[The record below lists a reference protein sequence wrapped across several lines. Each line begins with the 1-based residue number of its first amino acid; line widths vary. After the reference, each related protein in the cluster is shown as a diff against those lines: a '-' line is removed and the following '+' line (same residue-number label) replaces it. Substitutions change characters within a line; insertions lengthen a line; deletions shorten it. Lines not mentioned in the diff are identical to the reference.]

1 MDGGIDRQAV
11 VRRHEVVLR
20 EADPRSPLTVGN
32 GEFCFTADLTG
43 LQTFPEHYPVGPR
56 DQAAG
61 DGTLLG
67 TMSQWGWHSVPP
79 AEPYAIADSMIT
91 YESPRGPVR
100 YVDQT
105 GKVKGGTE
113 HGTNDRDLWLR
124 ANPHRLHLGR
134 IGFARTDRGPA
145 GEAIGPADLV
155 RAEQRLDA
163 WNGAL
168 HSTFSVAGHE
178 VVVITVCDPDRDLVA
193 VRIASTA
200 LAAGL
205 LAIRLDFPYGSEDW
219 HRSADWAE
227 TDRHRTKI
235 IPADGGWVIGRQL
248 DDTRYRVRLAAT
260 PGANLRQVGPHSLRL
275 DPGDGGEFELRAHFE
290 HDHPGHDRSGHD
302 HSGDRLP
309 EFTDVERR
317 ASDWWSGH
325 WSGGGAVDL
334 SGTDDPRAAEV
345 ERRTVLSQYLTA
357 LSAGSAPPAE
367 TGLVCNSWRGKFH
380 LEMHWWHS
388 AHFALWGRPE
398 LLLRSL
404 RWYHGAL
411 PAARGI
417 AAEQGYRGARWPKQ
431 VGPDVREAPSSIGPF
446 LVWQQPHPIFLAEL
460 AYRARPD
467 RAVLE
472 EFADIVFAS
481 ADFMADLAVPTGRG
495 YELGPPLI
503 PAQESYGG
511 MRARLWN
518 PTYELVYWHW
528 ALDLACRW
536 RERLGR
542 PADPAWRE
550 VSDKIIAPVP
560 RDGRY
565 PAIDVDPY
573 TIRTDHPSM
582 LCALGVLPQTTKIN
596 SDVMAATL
604 DDVLGDWDWAST
616 WGWDY
621 PVIAMCA
628 ARLGRPE
635 TAVDALLSGRDKNL
649 ALPNGHNR
657 QTASL
662 PLYLPGNGGLLAAVA
677 LMAAGWSDGPTG
689 SAPGFPADWAVR
701 SEGLVPSP

>member
-1 MDGGIDRQAV
+1 MVGVDRQAV

-56 DQAAG
+56 DPEAV

-67 TMSQWGWHSVPP
+67 TLSQWGWHSVPP
-79 AEPYAIADSMIT
+79 AEPYRIADSMIT
-91 YESPRGPVR
+91 YESPRGPVP

-105 GKVKGGTE
+105 GAVKGGTE

-134 IGFARTDRGPA
+134 IGFVRTDRGPA
-145 GEAIGPADLV
+145 GEAIQPYDLDEP
-155 RAEQRLDA
+155 EQRLDT

-168 HSTFSVAGHE
+168 HSTFTLAGHE
-178 VVVITVCDPDRDLVA
+178 VRVTTVCDPDRDLVA
-193 VRIASTA
+193 VRIVSPA
-200 LAAGL
+200 LPAGL

-219 HRSADWAE
+219 HRSAEWSASE
-227 TDRHRTKI
+227 RHRSELE
-235 IPADGGWVIGRQL
+235 PAPDGWAIRRDV
-248 DDTRYRVRLAAT
+248 DDTHYEVRLAAT
-260 PGANLRQVGPHSLRL
+260 PGASLHRVGPHALRL
-275 DPGDGGEFELRAHFE
+275 DPGQANELEVRAWFG
-290 HDHPGHDRSGHD
+290 PGRRQDQ
-302 HSGDRLP
+302 LP
-309 EFTDVERR
+309 EFADVRRR
-317 ASDWWSGH
+317 AAAWWSGY
-325 WSGGGAVDL
+325 WTSGGTVDL
-334 SGTDDPRAAEV
+334 AGTDDPRAAEL

-357 LSAGSAPPAE
+357 LSAGSTPPAE
-367 TGLVCNSWRGKFH
+367 TGLICNSWRGKFH

-411 PAARGI
+411 PAARAI

-431 VGPDVREAPSSIGPF
+431 IGPDVREAPSSIGPF

-460 AYRARPD
+460 LYRARPD
-467 RAVLE
+467 RSVLE
-472 EFADIVFAS
+472 EFADLVFAS
-481 ADFMADLAVPTGRG
+481 ADFMADLAVPTDRG

-511 MRARLWN
+511 MRAELWN

-560 RDGRY
+560 RKGRY
-565 PAIDVDPY
+565 PAIGVDPY

-596 SDVMAATL
+596 SAVMAATL
-604 DDVLGDWDWAST
+604 DDVLGDWDWSST

-635 TAVDALLSGRDKNL
+635 TAVDALLADRHKNE

-657 QTASL
+657 QTDSL

-677 LMAAGWSDGPTG
+677 MMAAGWTDGPRRP
-689 SAPGFPADWAVR
+689 APGFPADWSVR
-701 SEGLVPSP
+701 SEGLIPAP

>member
-1 MDGGIDRQAV
+1 MDGMDRQAV

-56 DQAAG
+56 DPGARDA
-61 DGTLLG
+61 TLLG

-105 GKVKGGTE
+105 GAVKGGTE
-113 HGTNDRDLWLR
+113 HGTNNRDLWLR

-155 RAEQRLDA
+155 AAEQRLDA
-163 WNGAL
+163 WTGAL
-168 HSTFSVAGHE
+168 HSTFRLAGHE
-178 VVVITVCDPDRDLVA
+178 VRVITVVDPDRDLVA
-193 VRIASTA
+193 VRVASPA

-219 HRSADWAE
+219 HSAADWSTPE
-227 TDRHRTKI
+227 RHRTESE
-235 IPADGGWVIGRQL
+235 PARDGWTIRREL
-248 DDTRYRVRLAAT
+248 DDTRYEVRLAT
-260 PGANLRQVGPHSLRL
+260 SPGSSLRRVGPHTLRL
-275 DPGDGGEFELRAHFE
+275 DPGRAGEFELRAWFG
-290 HDHPGHDRSGHD
+290 PGPTSQDQV
-302 HSGDRLP
+302 P
-309 EFTDVERR
+309 EFADVQRR
-317 ASDWWSGH
+317 AAGWWSGY
-325 WSGGGAVDL
+325 WSSGGVVDL
-334 SGTDDPRAAEV
+334 SGTDDPRAAEL

-357 LSAGSAPPAE
+357 LSAGSTPPAE
-367 TGLVCNSWRGKFH
+367 TGLICNSWRGKFH

-388 AHFALWGRPE
+388 AHFALWGRPD

-404 RWYHGAL
+404 RWYHDAL
-411 PAARGI
+411 PVARGI
-417 AAEQGYRGARWPKQ
+417 ASEQGYRGARWPKQ
-431 VGPDVREAPSSIGPF
+431 IGPDVREAPSSIGPF

-460 AYRARPD
+460 AYRAVADQDPGAD

-472 EFADIVFAS
+472 EFADVVFAS
-481 ADFMADLAVPTGRG
+481 ADFMADLAVPTDRG

-560 RDGRY
+560 RAGRY
-565 PAIDVDPY
+565 PAIGVDPY

-596 SDVMAATL
+596 SEVMAATL
-604 DDVLGDWDWAST
+604 DDVLGDWDWSST

-635 TAVDALLSGRDKNL
+635 TAVDALLADRHKNEV
-649 ALPNGHNR
+649 LPNGHNR
-657 QTASL
+657 QTSSL

-677 LMAAGWSDGPTG
+677 LMAAGWTGGPER
-689 SAPGFPADWAVR
+689 SAPGFPADWTVR
-701 SEGLVPSP
+701 SEGLIPPP